1 MSYAR
6 ITDYLSQGGFKI
18 TTSFEKYKELK
29 KQCKVSAKIEYI
41 CPLGHQLSITYGSF
55 KNKKSKH
62 KNNFEGFCSKCKN
75 GVPNTVPSGYMTE
88 EQDIKP
94 NEKEIS
100 IILPQT
106 PIDSDYECNIEI
118 SEKVD
123 SKEELSHSL
132 VPEIYNCE
140 NDEELMTLNDYSSKY
155 IDKEPEFIGYYI
167 QRKVDLC
174 RKYKLIGN
182 EIFNISKHVDL
193 VKDWL
198 CTNKNII
205 MGTSVSCEIIK
216 ENGNILFI
224 PDFNIK
230 VIVQTTLVHNI
241 DPEIHSTLYTSN
253 EKIIVFLLNGEEIAD
268 VWYIIKGKRYYS
280 ICNKYDFKIASNIH
294 VHQVRDEDE
303 YFFLEYF
310 LFNYE
315 LDLKTDCSK

>member
-6 ITDYLSQGGFKI
+6 ITDYLSQGGYKVI
-18 TTSFEKYKELK
+18 TPFEKYKELK

-41 CPLGHQLSITYGSF
+41 CPMGHQLSITYGSL

-75 GVPNTVPSGYMTE
+75 GTPGIVPSDCMLE
-88 EQDIKP
+88 EQNI
-94 NEKEIS
+94 NEEEIH
-100 IILPQT
+100 IVLPQVSE
-106 PIDSDYECNIEI
+106 PDYECRIE
-118 SEKVD
+118 SGERLD
-123 SKEELSHSL
+123 SDFKEELSDTL
-132 VPEIYNCE
+132 IPEKYEDNEGLIS
-140 NDEELMTLNDYSSKY
+140 LNDYSLRY

-167 QRKVDLC
+167 QRRDDLC
-174 RKYKLIGN
+174 RKYKLVGN
-182 EIFNISKHVDL
+182 EVFNISKHVEL
-193 VKDWL
+193 VKQWL

-205 MGTSVSCEIIK
+205 MGTSVSREIIK

-230 VIVQTTLVHNI
+230 VIIQTTLVHNI
-241 DPEIHSTLYTSN
+241 DTQIHYTLYTSN
-253 EKIIVFLLNGEEIAD
+253 EKMIIFLLNGEEIAD
-268 VWYIIKGKRYYS
+268 IWYIIKGKRYYS
-280 ICNKYDFKIASNIH
+280 ICNKYDFTLDDKIH

-310 LFNYE
+310 LFNHE

>member
-18 TTSFEKYKELK
+18 TTSFEKYKQLK

-41 CPLGHQLSITYGSF
+41 CPIGHQLSITYGSF

-75 GVPNTVPSGYMTE
+75 GTPNRVPISCISE
-88 EQDIKP
+88 EQSI
-94 NEKEIS
+94 NEKEVS
-100 IILPQT
+100 IILPQVT
-106 PIDSDYECNIEI
+106 EPDYESKIEPNV
-118 SEKVD
+118 SLGSD
-123 SKEELSHSL
+123 SKEELSDTLISDNYQDNEGL
-132 VPEIYNCE
+132 I
-140 NDEELMTLNDYSSKY
+140 TLNDYSSKY

-167 QRKVDLC
+167 QRRDDLC
-174 RKYKLIGN
+174 RKYKLVGN
-182 EIFNISKHVDL
+182 EVFNISKHVEL
-193 VKDWL
+193 VKQWL
-198 CTNKNII
+198 CTTKNII
-205 MGTSVSCEIIK
+205 MGTSVSREIIK

-241 DPEIHSTLYTSN
+241 DPHVHYTLYTSD
-253 EKIIVFLLNGEEIAD
+253 EKMIVFLLNGEEIAD
-268 VWYIIKGKRYYS
+268 IWYIIKGKRYYS
-280 ICNKYDFKIASNIH
+280 ICNKYDFKLDNKIH

-310 LFNYE
+310 LFNHE